1 MATITK
7 AQLEAQVQDL
17 QSSLTTFEAL
27 QSELQQA
34 LARIEELEQQGSTPR
49 NNDLTQVVWLQK
61 NAPQGDARGF
71 TQAGKKFIKFGAQY
85 SSLDEQSGQRF
96 YGAWKNFIAYGQAA
110 ERIAEFFQ
118 GGDRLVRIEAFERP
132 WHGKPP
138 AGSQYPTRNT
148 EWIVTAFQPMPR
160 VDAPA
165 TTPQTAA
172 STAGYGEPTD
182 AEIPF

>member
-1 MATITK
+1 MATTK

-17 QSSLTTFEAL
+17 QSSLTTFEVL

-34 LARIEELEQQGSTPR
+34 LERIEELERGSTPR
-49 NNDLTQVVWLQK
+49 NNDLAQVLWLQR
-61 NAPQGDARGF
+61 NAPEGDARGF
-71 TQAGKKFIKFGAQY
+71 TQGGKKYLRFGAQY

-96 YGAWKNFIAYGQAA
+96 YGAWKNFRAYGELA
-110 ERIAEFFQ
+110 EQIAEFFQ
-118 GGDRLVRIEAFERP
+118 GSDRLVRIEAFERP

-138 AGSQYPTRNT
+138 AEGQYPTRNT
-148 EWIVTAFQPMPR
+148 EWIVTTFQPMPR

-172 STAGYGEPTD
+172 STAGYDEPTED
-182 AEIPF
+182 EIPF

>member
-7 AQLEAQVQDL
+7 ADLEAQVQEL
-17 QSSLTTFEAL
+17 QSSLSAYESL

-34 LARIEELEQQGSTPR
+34 LARIEELEQQETPR
-49 NNDLTQVVWLQK
+49 NNDLCQVVWLQR

-71 TQAGKKFIKFGAQY
+71 TQGGKKFIKFGAQY
-85 SSLDEQSGQRF
+85 SSLDERSGERM
-96 YGAWKNFIAYGQAA
+96 YGAWKNFRAYGELA
-110 ERIAEFFQ
+110 EQIAEFFT
-118 GGDRLVRIEAFERP
+118 GTDRLVRIEAFERP
-132 WHGKPP
+132 WRGRPP
-138 AGSQYPTRNT
+138 AGSQYPTCNT
-148 EWIVTAFQPMPR
+148 EWVATGFSPMPR

-182 AEIPF
+182 EEVPF